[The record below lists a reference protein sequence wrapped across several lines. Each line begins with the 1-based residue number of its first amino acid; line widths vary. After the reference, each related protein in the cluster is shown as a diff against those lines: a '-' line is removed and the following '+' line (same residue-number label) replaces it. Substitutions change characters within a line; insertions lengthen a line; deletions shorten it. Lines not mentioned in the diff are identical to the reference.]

1 MAAVGRRAAGGLCHS
16 AHAILPPVFERDQSK
31 LSVFRLLLLL
41 QVLAAG
47 FFGLVPLLVPQT
59 FASLFGYG
67 GHDEIVY
74 RLAGASS
81 TGYAVAALVALVG
94 GFTWAELRIPVA
106 ATLTFNA
113 AAAFA
118 AAVTVQ
124 SGDRGVLPVFILVA
138 ASLFAVLSAYW
149 LIRNVGPAVP
159 AGAAVEG
166 VFAIVVVLATLSAA
180 VFGLFPWLA
189 PDRFTT
195 LFQLN
200 GSDTF
205 IFRLAGAATL
215 GYAVGGVLELRA
227 ADYRRIRVQNLAAIV
242 FNALAA
248 VVSILA
254 AGAGQG
260 GLLAP
265 VVAVAATFFA
275 LTLGW
280 FSFRV
285 S

>member
-1 MAAVGRRAAGGLCHS
+1 
-16 AHAILPPVFERDQSK
+16 
-31 LSVFRLLLLL
+31 
-41 QVLAAG
+41 
-47 FFGLVPLLVPQT
+47 
-59 FASLFGYG
+59 
-67 GHDEIVY
+67 
-74 RLAGASS
+74 
-81 TGYAVAALVALVG
+81 
-94 GFTWAELRIPVA
+94 
-106 ATLTFNA
+106 
-113 AAAFA
+113 
-118 AAVTVQ
+118 
-124 SGDRGVLPVFILVA
+124 
-138 ASLFAVLSAYW
+138 
-149 LIRNVGPAVP
+149 
-159 AGAAVEG
+159 
-166 VFAIVVVLATLSAA
+166 VVVLATLSAA
-180 VFGLFPWLA
+180 VFGLFPLLA

-215 GYAVGGVLELRA
+215 GYSVGGVLELRA

-254 AGAGQG
+254 AVAGQG

-275 LTLGW
+275 LTLTW

>member
-1 MAAVGRRAAGGLCHS
+1 
-16 AHAILPPVFERDQSK
+16 VFERDQSK
-31 LSVFRLLLLL
+31 LPVFRLLLLL

-59 FASLFGYG
+59 FASVFGYSG
-67 GHDEIVY
+67 RDEIIY

-81 TGYAVAALVALVG
+81 TGYAVAALMALIA

-118 AAVTVQ
+118 AAVTFQ
-124 SGDRGVLPVFILVA
+124 SGDRGLLPIFILVA
-138 ASLFAVLSAYW
+138 ASLFAVISGYW
-149 LIRNVGPAVP
+149 LIRNDGPAVP
-159 AGAAVEG
+159 AGPAVEG
-166 VFAIVVVLATLSAA
+166 VFRIVVVLATLSAA
-180 VFGLFPWLA
+180 VFGLFPLFA

-200 GSDTF
+200 GSDVF

-215 GYAVGGVLELRA
+215 GYAVGGALELRA
-227 ADYRRIRVQNLAAIV
+227 GDYRRIRVQNLAAIV

-248 VVSILA
+248 MVSILA
-254 AGAGQG
+254 AVAGQG
-260 GLLAP
+260 GFVAP

-275 LTLGW
+275 VTLTW